1 MNFLVKLSDGFM
13 GMFQAG
19 ADTFVGFLTTIV
31 PLLISLILFVNAL
44 IKIIGEKRVFGF
56 MQRCTKFTL
65 LRYTLIPFLACF
77 FLTNPMCYTFGRFLK
92 EEHKAAYYDA
102 TVSML
107 HPIVGLFPHAN
118 SAELFVY
125 LGVAAGFGKVGNQS
139 ELGLRYLL
147 AAFMIIL
154 VRGII
159 TEKMEVKKLI
169 IHKGN
174 GGWGGP
180 LTIPLNDERKKYVIS
195 VTGGGI
201 HPVAEKVAELAGVTA
216 VDAFKNPVEK
226 EETLCAVIDCGGTA
240 RCGTYPRMKIPTINV
255 KLQAPSGPLAKFMT
269 EDIFVSGTTI
279 TNIEIISESEAA
291 QVHNKEDKNETT
303 SNIDTNKPE
312 TTTEITKETT
322 EKKNHSN
329 KKGGIFGLIDTIG
342 RGAGSFINI
351 MYQAGRETIDTVLT
365 NIIPFMA
372 FVATLIG
379 IINYT
384 GIGDIIAKFLSP
396 LGGNL
401 LGLVLLGV
409 ITSLPFLSP
418 LLAPGAV
425 IASVIGLLI
434 GTEIAN
440 GTIPPHYALPALFA
454 INSQVGCDFAPVGM
468 TLGEAKPETISN
480 GVPAVL
486 FSRILTGPIAVIIAY
501 AFSIGL

>member
-1 MNFLVKLSDGFM
+1 
-13 GMFQAG
+13 
-19 ADTFVGFLTTIV
+19 
-31 PLLISLILFVNAL
+31 
-44 IKIIGEKRVFGF
+44 
-56 MQRCTKFTL
+56 
-65 LRYTLIPFLACF
+65 
-77 FLTNPMCYTFGRFLK
+77 
-92 EEHKAAYYDA
+92 
-102 TVSML
+102 
-107 HPIVGLFPHAN
+107 
-118 SAELFVY
+118 
-125 LGVAAGFGKVGNQS
+125 
-139 ELGLRYLL
+139 
-147 AAFMIIL
+147 
-154 VRGII
+154 
-159 TEKMEVKKLI
+159 MEAKKLI

-201 HPVAEKVAELAGVTA
+201 HPVAEKIAELAGITA

-291 QVHNKEDKNETT
+291 QVHNKEDKNEKT
-303 SNIDTNKPE
+303 SNINTNKPE

-396 LGGNL
+396 LGGSL
-401 LGLVLLGV
+401 LGLVLLGA